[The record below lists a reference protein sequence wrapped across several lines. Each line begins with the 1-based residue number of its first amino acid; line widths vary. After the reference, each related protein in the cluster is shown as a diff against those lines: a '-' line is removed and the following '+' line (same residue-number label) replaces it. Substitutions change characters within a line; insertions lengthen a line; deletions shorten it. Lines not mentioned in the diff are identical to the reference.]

1 MREYRADLH
10 IHTLLSPCG
19 DLRMS
24 PGNIV
29 TEALKK
35 GIDIIGITDHNTTRH
50 CRLTGRLAEENGIFV
65 MMGAEVTTREEVHC
79 LVFFENID
87 ALGVFQSYL
96 DLHLPEIGNVPE
108 IFGDQVEIDED
119 ENIIY
124 TEQRLLTN
132 ATDISLEE
140 LADKVH
146 ALGGLFI
153 PAHIDRIKNGLY
165 GQLGLFPD
173 GLRADALEVSRNNSR
188 KAFAAIHSEI
198 NAYSLITNSDAHLP
212 EHIGRAVTTYILE
225 RPAFAE
231 MVMALNQ
238 TGGRRVIND

>member
-24 PGNIV
+24 PVNIIS
-29 TEALKK
+29 EAVKK

-50 CRLTGRLAEENGIFV
+50 CRLTGRIAAENGIFV

-79 LVFFENID
+79 LVFFENTD
-87 ALGVFQSYL
+87 KLDVFQSYL
-96 DLHLPEIGNVPE
+96 DRHLPEISNVPE
-108 IFGDQVEIDED
+108 IFGDQVEIDEN
-119 ENIIY
+119 ENIVY

-140 LADKVH
+140 LEGKVH
-146 ALGGLFI
+146 AIGGLFI

-165 GQLGLFPD
+165 GQLGLFPE
-173 GLRADALEVSRNNSR
+173 GLKADALEVSRNNSR
-188 KAFAAIHSEI
+188 KAFAAIHGEI
-198 NAYSLITNSDAHLP
+198 DAYSLITNSDAHLP
-212 EHIGRAVTTYILE
+212 EHIGRAVTGYILE
-225 RPAFAE
+225 KPAFTE
-231 MVMALNQ
+231 MAMALKQ